1 MTDIN
6 IDGIVTWLSNWF
18 QDKLVSGTNIKT
30 VNNQSLLGSG
40 NINISGGGGSS
51 NLFDLN
57 TISQYGDNAVE
68 EGADRDGT
76 GLGYGNDILIY
87 NSQEAK
93 FYYDKN
99 SNADYD
105 TGNELATMND
115 LPTNSSIVDLI
126 YPVGSIYMSANDV
139 NPSTLFGG
147 TWERI
152 EDKFLLSKGSS
163 YRTLGGT
170 GGSATV
176 SLTQSQMPRHTHT
189 QNSHSHTPRGDYDYF
204 LATPTG
210 AGAVTRNSTAGQSG
224 TKVQNLLQASQ
235 GVARTNTNSVTA
247 TNKYTGGSGSSESAS
262 NGSAHENMPPYLVV
276 NIWKRTG

>member
-1 MTDIN
+1 MTDVN

-57 TISQYGDNAVE
+57 TISQYEDNAVE

-126 YPVGSIYMSANDV
+126 YPVGSIYMSTANVD
-139 NPSTLFGG
+139 PATLFGG

-152 EDKFLLSKGSS
+152 QDKFLLAKGSTYS
-163 YRTLGGT
+163 TLNGT
-170 GGSATV
+170 GGSANAVVV
-176 SLTQSQMPRHTHT
+176 SHNHT
-189 QNSHSHTPRGDYDYF
+189 QNAHSHEPSNTALKFLTSEGDMSVNTTKRAFPSSSSNGHHFVYTDLDNNGINEYDTTSSV
-204 LATPTG
+204 APTI
-210 AGAVTRNSTAGQSG
+210 NSTGVSG
-224 TKVQNLLQASQ
+224 TGK
-235 GVARTNTNSVTA
+235 
-247 TNKYTGGSGSSESAS
+247 
-262 NGSAHENMPPYLVV
+262 NMPPYIVV
-276 NIWKRTG
+276 NVWKRTG